1 MAGSERQ
8 VTVRIRAEVDQFR
21 SNMRQAAQAT
31 EELGTRGRSAG
42 QQVNSGMRQAQG
54 AAEDA
59 AEALGSA
66 AGAGEDANESLTD
79 TADAAAAARSELIS
93 AGKAAQDTAEGFG
106 MSYNAAGVLTD
117 EFGNVVTSA
126 HAAEMGL
133 QTTSEATREYAAVQ
147 QRAAAEAGAAAA
159 EAAAAAEEA
168 AAASSTQMQRLAA
181 DAEANSNAWEE
192 SGETLMGFGAAAVA
206 VAALS
211 ITKFAQFDQAMSG
224 VEAATHASRDEMELY
239 REAAMVAGADTAYS
253 AEEAANAIEE
263 LAKAGVSADDIL
275 SGGLTGALS
284 LAAAGAMDVGEAAEL
299 AATAMTQFGLSGQDI
314 PHIADLLAAG
324 AGKAQGSV
332 QDLGM
337 ALNQSGLVAAATGVT
352 IESATGT
359 LAAFASAGLVGSDAG
374 TSFKSMLQHLQAPSS
389 VAAREMEQ
397 LGINM
402 YDANGEFI
410 GMTALAEQLQTN
422 MADLTQEERDHA
434 NAVIFG
440 ADAVRAANVL
450 YEQGGEGIQ
459 EWTNKVNDAGYAA
472 TTAAIMQDNLAGDLE
487 KLGGSFD
494 TVFIK
499 GGGTA
504 SEALRVLVQ
513 AGEDVVDT
521 IGKIP
526 TPVLES
532 GIAMAGTAGSVA
544 LMGGA
549 FLTLLPKVMEGIKN
563 FRGLGTEGG
572 RLPGVMGKIA
582 KGATIA
588 AVAIGALSAVAK
600 ATSTDATPG
609 VEDMANAV
617 LKLSKSGS
625 DMGSLDAMFSE
636 WDTFMG
642 TDTIESINGVSD
654 AVERLAN
661 MDWGDKIDDKFGN
674 PLKGLGGPDGTI
686 IQVKRRFGELGD
698 SLGDLVS
705 NGAADTAAAS
715 FRKLAGEFEKN
726 GLSAQE
732 ALDVMPGYKDSIL
745 ALGQSVGV
753 HLEDWEVM
761 DMAMGKIPPSMAAAG
776 FSAEGLTKVV
786 GSMATVT
793 GEAVPI
799 TEDMAKALEEMG
811 ITASGAVAQL
821 DKYVDLLV
829 RAGLANLSARDA
841 QRGAIEAQIA
851 FNEALTAN
859 GPNLDINTKA
869 GRDNAAAM
877 DGVAQARIA
886 VLQAMATETDAYG
899 NSIHTQEEMQGV
911 LSETYTQLYD
921 NALAMTG
928 NAEAAN
934 ALAREALGIPKDVNI
949 ETWMSDYAK
958 QMAENT
964 TGAIASTG
972 SQASDLEI
980 QLGNLHEKIQG
991 LPNKEII
998 ITEPMSPE
1006 VQLGLE
1012 NLGYVVE
1019 NLPDGTI
1026 KVSETGTDATGQKIT
1041 DTARQE
1047 RIALIDARALTDA
1060 ANAALNKVAETRT
1073 ATINAAV
1080 NLLKGRDD
1088 TGVGFGTVLA
1098 PGRAMGGRV
1107 TASTFAG
1114 LAGGG
1119 IVPGTPPRDQ
1129 RVDNVLA
1136 SVNGRPLAVQ
1146 SGEWIVNG
1154 ASSRKHDR
1162 LIAAI
1167 NNDEAWVSELMGY
1180 ARGGE
1185 VGGEYAPFRGEV
1197 SPVGAGQS
1205 TIINQT
1211 VQVSYTGPSVDTL
1224 VTAVIRRMNP

>member
-1 MAGSERQ
+1 MASERS
-8 VTVRIRAEVDQFR
+8 VVVRIRAEVEQFR
-21 SNMRQAAQAT
+21 AGMRQAAQAT
-31 EELGTRGRSAG
+31 QELATQGRAAG
-42 QQVNSGMRQAQG
+42 QQVESGMRQAGSGADTAASALDTAGGAASSAAEGIAAAGDAAGSASENMGSAAQ
-54 AAEDA
+54 AAEDLA
-59 AEALGSA
+59 AAQGEAASA
-66 AGAGEDANESLTD
+66 TS
-79 TADAAAAARSELIS
+79 DAAAAS
-93 AGKAAQDTAEGFG
+93 GDAA
-106 MSYNAAGVLTD
+106 SAAGD
-117 EFGNVVTSA
+117 
-126 HAAEMGL
+126 
-133 QTTSEATREYAAVQ
+133 
-147 QRAAAEAGAAAA
+147 AAAA
-159 EAAAAAEEA
+159 TDQAADSAQQAGL
-168 AAASSTQMQRLAA
+168 SFSRLAE
-181 DAEANSNAWEE
+181 DAEQNSDAWEDA
-192 SGETLMGFGAAAVA
+192 GETLAGFGAAAVA
-206 VAALS
+206 VAAVS
-211 ITKFAQFDQAMSG
+211 VTKFAQFDQAMSS
-224 VEAATHASRDEMELY
+224 VQAATHESADNMALLRD
-239 REAAMVAGADTAYS
+239 AAMVAGADTAYS
-253 AEEAANAIEE
+253 AEEAANAVEE
-263 LAKAGVSADDIL
+263 LAKAGVSTADIL
-275 SGGLTGALS
+275 SGGLNGALA
-284 LAAAGAMDVGEAAEL
+284 LAAAGSLDVGEAAEI

-332 QDLGM
+332 QDLAM

-389 VAAREMEQ
+389 VAAREMET

-410 GMTALAEQLQTN
+410 GMTALAEQLQTQ
-422 MADLTQEERDHA
+422 MSDLTQQERDHA

-532 GIAMAGTAGSVA
+532 GVAMAGTAGSVA

-563 FRGLGTEGG
+563 FRSLGTEGG

-588 AVAIGALSAVAK
+588 AVALGALSAVAK
-600 ATSTDATPG
+600 ATSSDATPG

-617 LKLSKSGS
+617 LKLSKSGQ
-625 DMGSLDAMFSE
+625 DVQSLDSMFSE

-642 TDTIESINGVSD
+642 LDTIGSINGVSD

-661 MDWGDKIDDKFGN
+661 MSWGDKIDDKFGN

-686 IQVKRRFGELGD
+686 IQVKNRFGELGD

-726 GLSAQE
+726 GLSAKD

-786 GSMATVT
+786 GAMSSVT

-811 ITASGAVAQL
+811 ITASGAVAAL

-851 FNEALTAN
+851 FNEALAAN
-859 GPNLDINTKA
+859 GPNLDRNTEA
-869 GRDNAAAM
+869 GRANEAAM
-877 DGVAQARIA
+877 DAVAQARIS

-899 NSIHTQEEMQGV
+899 NNIHTQEELQGV

-921 NALAMTG
+921 NAFAMTG

-934 ALAREALGIPKDVNI
+934 NLAREALGIPKDVNI
-949 ETWMSDYAK
+949 DTWMSDYAK
-958 QMAENT
+958 NMAENT

-980 QLGNLHEKIQG
+980 QLGGLHEQIQG

-1006 VQLGLE
+1006 VKLGLE

-1019 NLPDGTI
+1019 TLPNGTI

-1041 DTARQE
+1041 DVARQE
-1047 RIALIDARALTDA
+1047 RIALINAQAITGA
-1060 ANAALNKVAETRT
+1060 AEAALNTAARVRETQ
-1073 ATINAAV
+1073 INAAV
-1080 NLLKGRDD
+1080 NLIKGRDD

-1098 PGRAMGGRV
+1098 PGKAMGGRV
-1107 TASTFAG
+1107 TAATFAG

-1119 IVPGTPPRDQ
+1119 IVPGTPPPDQ
-1129 RVDNVLA
+1129 RIDNVLA
-1136 SVNGRPLAVQ
+1136 TVNGRPLAVQ
-1146 SGEWIVNG
+1146 SGEWVVNG

-1180 ARGGE
+1180 ARGG
-1185 VGGEYAPFRGEV
+1185 VPFRPEY
-1197 SPVGAGQS
+1197 SPPQLMSPMGAAGTGATS
-1205 TIINQT
+1205 KT
-1211 VQVSYTGPSVDTL
+1211 VIVQYTGPSVDAL
-1224 VTAVIRRMNP
+1224 VEAVARRIN